1 MPAFF
6 LSHGGP
12 TFMYKG
18 QMGSDIGAYDNTKQ
32 IGKYIVETLR
42 PEFILCVSA
51 HWQSGNGAN
60 AVEVAIP
67 SKADDE
73 NPLIYDFYGFPK
85 HMYQEKFATKAS
97 TTLANEIVHHLKESG
112 FQAKTTIRGIDHGV
126 WVPFKV
132 AFGDSLDIPL
142 LQVSLPG
149 SESIESNIMLGK
161 ALRRFRQNGAV
172 VFSGMSVHN
181 LRDMMINGF
190 DRPLP
195 YAKPFNQQL
204 KAALMKSNSDD
215 RIESLQKLMQGP
227 LFRQAHPTPEHFLPL
242 VAGVGSSFHED
253 IHEIYSGETGS
264 LGWSIYRYGSLPTE
278 SKA

>member
-1 MPAFF
+1 
-6 LSHGGP
+6 
-12 TFMYKG
+12 MYRG
-18 QMGSDIGAYDNTKQ
+18 QMGSDIGAFDNTKQ

-60 AVEVAIP
+60 SVEVAIP
-67 SKADDE
+67 SKADGE
-73 NPLIYDFYGFPK
+73 NSLIYDFYGFPK
-85 HMYQEKFATKAS
+85 HMYQEKFITKAS
-97 TTLANEIVHHLKESG
+97 TSVANELVHHLKESG
-112 FQAKTTIRGIDHGV
+112 LQAKTTLRGIDHGV

-149 SESIESNIMLGK
+149 SESIETNIKLGK

-172 VFSGMSVHN
+172 IFSGMSVHN

-204 KAALMKSNSDD
+204 KSALTKSPSND

-227 LFRQAHPTPEHFLPL
+227 LFKQAHPTPEHFLPI
-242 VAGVGSSFHED
+242 VAGVGSSLDED
-253 IHEIYSGETGS
+253 IQEIYSEETGS
-264 LGWSIYRYGSLPTE
+264 LGWSIYRYGALPA
-278 SKA
+278 KAKA